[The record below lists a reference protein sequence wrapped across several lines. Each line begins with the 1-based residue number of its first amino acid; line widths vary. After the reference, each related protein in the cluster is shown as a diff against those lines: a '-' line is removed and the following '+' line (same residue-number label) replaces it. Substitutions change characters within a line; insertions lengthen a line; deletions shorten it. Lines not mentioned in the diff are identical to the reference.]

1 MIPKPDGGERPLG
14 IPTIR
19 DRVVQTAAIE
29 PMARGLRLNPFDPQ
43 NSHWFRIQA
52 LALYFSDQKEQAL
65 AAAQRALKARPGWPL
80 TLETATICH
89 VALGQMQEA
98 RACLAQMRNAPA
110 PKGDPT
116 AVMRKRNPKWATEIA
131 AQLRKAAAA

>member
-1 MIPKPDGGERPLG
+1 MGLLYSGRPEE
-14 IPTIR
+14 
-19 DRVVQTAAIE
+19 AIE

-43 NSHWFRIQA
+43 NSHWFRVQA
-52 LALYFSDQKEQAL
+52 LALYFAGHKEPAL

-89 VALGQMQEA
+89 VALGQMEEA
-98 RACLAQMRNAPA
+98 RACLEQMRRAPV

-116 AVMRKRNPKWATEIA
+116 AMMRKRNPKWATEIA
-131 AQLRKAAAA
+131 AQLRKAAGV